1 MDKKDFEKLLVT
13 PTVDEL
19 KEMMRT
25 APNPYIEII
34 PNKSNLR
41 CCPPLEEDCGG
52 VVFEQYNSEWW
63 LSEAGDMYGG
73 YYSFINADRLDEQ
86 DWLLHLMGKK
96 WFDANTFLPAYMEAC
111 RRAGLREVKIITQY

>member
-1 MDKKDFEKLLVT
+1 MNKKDFEKFIVP
-13 PTVDEL
+13 PTMEEINEEL
-19 KEMMRT
+19 RN
-25 APNPYIEII
+25 APNPYVEII
-34 PNKSNLR
+34 PDKRHLR
-41 CCPPLEEDCGG
+41 CCPPMEEDCGG

-73 YYSFINADRLDEQ
+73 YYSFINAERLNEQ

-111 RRAGLREVKIITQY
+111 RRAGLREVKIITRY